1 MSRSRC
7 RLRYRGSGTPA
18 PSAAV
23 FSPQAR
29 SAAEPGRTPLL
40 LGDPAL
46 PEELQEPHKQELS
59 VTWHPL
65 PPATPR
71 GSPRGAASRPG
82 GPGAAASVP
91 RGAGRVSAG
100 PSGPGS
106 GAGAGPGGAATR
118 GPRARPTWVGAERR
132 SRFARSRL
140 ACPPA
145 WQPPTGCFSTF
156 PSPGPPSPGRSP
168 DPVRP
173 WLGGKQRPPKEDTT
187 SPARLPQRNGGAK
200 HPVSQPR
207 KLPLK
212 RLKGLFRERH

>member
-1 MSRSRC
+1 MFSRRTPRTAQAGVECNLASPATGHATRVATRGSQPSRWPRC
-7 RLRYRGSGTPA
+7 RGFGPSGP
-18 PSAAV
+18 
-23 FSPQAR
+23 
-29 SAAEPGRTPLL
+29 
-40 LGDPAL
+40 
-46 PEELQEPHKQELS
+46 
-59 VTWHPL
+59 
-65 PPATPR
+65 
-71 GSPRGAASRPG
+71 
-82 GPGAAASVP
+82 
-91 RGAGRVSAG
+91 GRVSAG